1 MKKIL
6 AVAESEWWRIDAAVK
21 ITGISK
27 AKIYELISKHQIRS
41 ACLRDGHQSRGT
53 RLIHAASLRAFI
65 EAHAEGPVG
74 QESPSNDNAAGK

>member
-1 MKKIL
+1 MKNII
-6 AVAESEWWRIDAAVK
+6 ATEAEWWRIDAAVK

-27 AKIYELISKHQIRS
+27 PKIYELIAKHQIRS

-65 EAHAEGPVG
+65 EAHSEGPEGQANLDSNNQVG
-74 QESPSNDNAAGK
+74 K